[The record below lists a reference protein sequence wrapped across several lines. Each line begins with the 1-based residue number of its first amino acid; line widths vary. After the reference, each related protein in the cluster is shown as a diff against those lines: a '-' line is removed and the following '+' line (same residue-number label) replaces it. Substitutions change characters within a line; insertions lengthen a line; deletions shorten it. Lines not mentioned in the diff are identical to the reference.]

1 MTLCDLINR
10 LKSFMD
16 DKRSLFAVDRT
27 AQVKLGKYV
36 GNEKDVY
43 DYFDIIRVNNTLV
56 LVPSDKWDKHALKKN
71 GA

>member
-16 DKRSLFAVDRT
+16 GTQFCFRVDRT

-43 DYFDIIRVNNTLV
+43 DYFDIIKVGKDLV
-56 LVPSDKWDKHALKKN
+56 LVPSDKWDKHAMKN
-71 GA
+71 GV

>member
-16 DKRSLFAVDRT
+16 GKQFGFAVERD
-27 AQVKLGKYV
+27 AQVKLGKYI

-43 DYFDIIRVNNTLV
+43 DYFDIIRVGKTLV
-56 LVPSDKWDKHALKKN
+56 LVPSDKWDRRALK
-71 GA
+71 